1 MNVIPQWQS
10 INNGNWKSIE
20 SAVRTKAASLG
31 TDVIVYTGGYQ
42 VLKLENKKVTLENG
56 GIEVPKWSWKI
67 LKVPSSNKGIAFVT
81 LNNPFI
87 TSDPTPICKNICSSY
102 NWDFPN
108 RKIYEKG
115 FTICCSIEDLMNEVS
130 SIPSDAAVSNILNK

>member
-1 MNVIPQWQS
+1 MPQWQS
-10 INNGNWKSIE
+10 INNGNWKAIE
-20 SAVRTKAASLG
+20 NAVRSKAASLNEN
-31 TDVIVYTGGYQ
+31 VVVYTGGYDI
-42 VLKLENKKVTLENG
+42 LKLENKEITLEAG

-81 LNNPFI
+81 YNNPF
-87 TSDPTPICKNICSSY
+87 TMSDPTPICKDICTMK

-115 FTICCSIEDLMNEVS
+115 YTICCAVRDLMNVVS
-130 SIPSDAAVSNILNK
+130 SIPTDAAVTNILNK